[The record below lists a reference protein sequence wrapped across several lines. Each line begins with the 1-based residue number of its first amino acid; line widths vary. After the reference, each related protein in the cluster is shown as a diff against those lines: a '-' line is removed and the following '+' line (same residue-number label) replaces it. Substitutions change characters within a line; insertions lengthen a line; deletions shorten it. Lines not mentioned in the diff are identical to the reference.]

1 MFSMSIFMLDWLH
14 SCHFNSRLTYSDLCL
29 RIPDS
34 KFRQCLLRTLAVL
47 FDLMCS
53 YHEIMEFQLERK
65 VNFRFLLNIF
75 FPFIM
80 PFLPSALCIQIMWTC
95 TPQTKLRRLLLGQ
108 SWLLIF
114 NYLFLQWLEKSFVVF
129 HPIA

>member
-1 MFSMSIFMLDWLH
+1 MQNSRYFFFYKHVYHPLMIISISIFMLDWLH

-53 YHEIMEFQLERK
+53 YHEIMDFELERK
-65 VNFRFLLNIF
+65 VI
-75 FPFIM
+75 
-80 PFLPSALCIQIMWTC
+80 S
-95 TPQTKLRRLLLGQ
+95 G
-108 SWLLIF
+108 S
-114 NYLFLQWLEKSFVVF
+114 S
-129 HPIA
+129 